1 MNGIPASIKEARE
14 PFAPR
19 EAAARRQPS
28 VNREDLSPDTKSAVA
43 LIVDFPVS
51 RTLRNKCALFKPLS
65 LWYCGGYGIEL

>member
-14 PFAPR
+14 PFTPR

-28 VNREDLSPDTKSAVA
+28 VNQEDLSADSKSAVS

-51 RTLRNKCALFKPLS
+51 RTLRNKCVLFKPLS
-65 LWYCGGYGIEL
+65 LWHCGGYGIEL